1 MTAAHG
7 LASRSDAGA
16 FLSRLV
22 RLDAATVVRLRP
34 VDGRVQL
41 WAPLPWG
48 VLVGRAVPGD
58 AAADATVSAAA
69 LFEEVARGGAV
80 LPPRRDADWRWP
92 LPPPSGGR
100 VVESV
105 PADEVR
111 RVAEAAAGTL
121 RTASREGVGGRAVG
135 QRALR
140 DALLDHVPIVVSD
153 GQSSVDVSQ
162 RLIQAVVRMGF
173 LGQPDGSSMASID
186 VRVSGR
192 WIGLVTVW
200 GRLATARSAIPPKT
214 GIASYFRLI
223 ACRPFGF
230 GLPLG
235 GCPRRAFRV
244 PSPRVQRNVRG
255 RIRWGVRCAS
265 DALVVMASRPRR
277 WGGVR
282 AS

>member
-1 MTAAHG
+1 MTVAHG

-48 VLVGRAVPGD
+48 VLVGRAVPGTG
-58 AAADATVSAAA
+58 AGDATVSAAA

-92 LPPPSGGR
+92 LPPVAGGR

-111 RVAEAAAGTL
+111 RVAAAAAGTL
-121 RTASREGVGGRAVG
+121 RTATTEGVAGRAVG

-173 LGQPDGSSMASID
+173 LGQPDVSPTSSID

-192 WIGLVTVW
+192 WIGLIAPYGVAW
-200 GRLATARSAIPPKT
+200 LPPVQQFSLKP
-214 GIASYFRLI
+214 A
-223 ACRPFGF
+223 
-230 GLPLG
+230 
-235 GCPRRAFRV
+235 
-244 PSPRVQRNVRG
+244 SPRTFG
-255 RIRWGVRCAS
+255 
-265 DALVVMASRPRR
+265 
-277 WGGVR
+277 
-282 AS
+282 

>member
-1 MTAAHG
+1 MSVAHG

-34 VDGRVQL
+34 VDGGVQL

-48 VLVGRAVPGD
+48 VLVGRAVPGI
-58 AAADATVSAAA
+58 AAGDATVSAAA

-92 LPPPSGGR
+92 LPPVAGGR

-111 RVAEAAAGTL
+111 RVAAAAAGTL
-121 RTASREGVGGRAVG
+121 RTATTEGVGGRAVG

-173 LGQPDGSSMASID
+173 LRQPDVSPPSSID

-192 WIGLVTVW
+192 WIGLIAPYGVAW
-200 GRLATARSAIPPKT
+200 LPPVQQFSLKP
-214 GIASYFRLI
+214 A
-223 ACRPFGF
+223 
-230 GLPLG
+230 
-235 GCPRRAFRV
+235 
-244 PSPRVQRNVRG
+244 SPRTFG
-255 RIRWGVRCAS
+255 
-265 DALVVMASRPRR
+265 
-277 WGGVR
+277 
-282 AS
+282 

>member
-48 VLVGRAVPGD
+48 VLVGRAVPGT
-58 AAADATVSAAA
+58 AAGDATVSAAA

-92 LPPPSGGR
+92 LPPAAGGR

-111 RVAEAAAGTL
+111 RVAAAAAGTL
-121 RTASREGVGGRAVG
+121 RTATTEGVGGRAVG

-173 LGQPDGSSMASID
+173 LGQPDVSPTSSID

-192 WIGLVTVW
+192 WIGLIAPYGVAW
-200 GRLATARSAIPPKT
+200 LPPVQQFSLKP
-214 GIASYFRLI
+214 A
-223 ACRPFGF
+223 
-230 GLPLG
+230 
-235 GCPRRAFRV
+235 
-244 PSPRVQRNVRG
+244 SPRTFG
-255 RIRWGVRCAS
+255 
-265 DALVVMASRPRR
+265 
-277 WGGVR
+277 
-282 AS
+282 

>member
-48 VLVGRAVPGD
+48 VLVGRAVPGT
-58 AAADATVSAAA
+58 AAGDATVSAAA

-92 LPPPSGGR
+92 RPPVAGGR

-111 RVAEAAAGTL
+111 RVAAAAAGTL
-121 RTASREGVGGRAVG
+121 RTATTEGVGGRAVG

-173 LGQPDGSSMASID
+173 LGQPDVSPTSSID

-192 WIGLVTVW
+192 WIGLIAPYGVAW
-200 GRLATARSAIPPKT
+200 LPPVQQFSLKP
-214 GIASYFRLI
+214 A
-223 ACRPFGF
+223 
-230 GLPLG
+230 
-235 GCPRRAFRV
+235 
-244 PSPRVQRNVRG
+244 SPRTFG
-255 RIRWGVRCAS
+255 
-265 DALVVMASRPRR
+265 
-277 WGGVR
+277 
-282 AS
+282 